1 MAELDIEKVFSIFR
15 LFYDGEDADSFLPVV
30 ELAAEHTGERVLG
43 EENCGNHGLYYLAA
57 SEALC
62 RVLEIKA
69 AREHLSLN
77 RTGAV
82 SADNGDYARR
92 IEYAEKLY
100 KGYEALCAG
109 IVRDDGFLF
118 LRME

>member
-1 MAELDIEKVFSIFR
+1 MAELDTDKVFSVFG
-15 LFYDGEDADSFLPVV
+15 LFYNGDDADSFLPVA
-30 ELAAEHTGERVLG
+30 ELAAEHIGDRVLG
-43 EENCGNHGLYYLAA
+43 EEIDQRLYYLAA
-57 SEALC
+57 AEALC

-69 AREHLSLN
+69 AREHLSLTQ
-77 RTGAV
+77 TGAV
-82 SADNGDYARR
+82 SADSGDYERR
-92 IEYAEKLY
+92 TEYAEKLY